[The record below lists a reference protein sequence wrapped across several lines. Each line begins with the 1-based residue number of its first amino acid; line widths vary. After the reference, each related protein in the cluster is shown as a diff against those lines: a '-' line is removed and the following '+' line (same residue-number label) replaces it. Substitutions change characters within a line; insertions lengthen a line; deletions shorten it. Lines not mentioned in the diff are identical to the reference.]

1 MPSSSNKKTKKPSGE
16 INLLIQAS
24 LALIESGT
32 LLEEDYWRSVLSTE
46 IAQLIQSKQNQVLM
60 DAAVQLL
67 TNQVDA
73 YTEFQ
78 NLIESHATN
87 ALIHEGE
94 QVFDI
99 SLISA
104 PILVWGRFTIP
115 SPTISASHCS
125 AIQALFKEHIVSPN
139 AQVQVIPALFSL
151 EQLPEA
157 YSDIFE
163 LLNVGLVTL
172 NEGIDMPEPSLEKPI
187 PCIADTRYLLAL
199 IKTPRPTPL
208 FRWLSVDAPFDSI
221 KFDPIKF
228 DPIKAKQEVHSKWH
242 AALNPVLHEIMPGYA
257 LECLRPDGFF
267 AAQRDS
273 DQKIRPVSIQA
284 AVFYLSQSLDIAA
297 NDLRVVIADFS
308 LKEDPSKVGEY
319 RISFLMEGAPEVIYG
334 VSWNLYSEQDYFDAM
349 AKGETIYPQGH
360 IIETLQA
367 CGIQQFQHLETLFE
381 PEYCDDCDAP
391 LFANE
396 DGELVHT
403 EMPQEIDPPHNEHFH

>member
-1 MPSSSNKKTKKPSGE
+1 MPSSTNKKSKKPSAD

-32 LLEEDYWRSVLSTE
+32 LLEEDYWRSVLSIE
-46 IAQLIQSKQNQVLM
+46 IARLIQSKQNQVLM

-115 SPTISASHCS
+115 SPIISTSHCDS
-125 AIQALFKEHIVSPN
+125 LKALFKEHITSAN
-139 AQVQVIPALFSL
+139 AQIQIIPVLFSL

-163 LLNVGLVTL
+163 LLNVGLITL
-172 NEGIDMPEPSLEKPI
+172 NEGLTMPTPSLAQPI

-208 FRWLSVDAPFDSI
+208 FRWQSI
-221 KFDPIKF
+221 DMPFDPIQ
-228 DPIKAKQEVHSKWH
+228 AKQQAQSIWH

-297 NDLRVVIADFS
+297 NELRVVIADFS

-349 AKGETIYPQGH
+349 AKGETIYPQGQ

-367 CGIQQFQHLETLFE
+367 CGIQKILHLDTLFE

-391 LFANE
+391 LFANDE
-396 DGELVHT
+396 GELVHT